1 MSITTPYESGPGCFA
16 QAGMPADA
24 YRAQPGLTQ
33 SDINRFA
40 ESPAL
45 YRYVEREQTDAMKTG
60 TALHALI
67 LEGRREF
74 VVRPATYGPENKPWH
89 GGAKECK
96 EWAAAHAGQTILSQA
111 EADALERAA
120 NHARQH
126 ERVAYLLDG
135 AHTELSVFGAGR
147 TGLRWGKGRLDAVKH
162 AGDRLLITDIKAAA
176 DARLR
181 PFSQTILARGYHR
194 QAAWYR
200 RLMSQFVDE
209 TVRIEFW
216 FVAVEISPIPRVNVW
231 KLEEAA
237 MDLGDDEVDKLIE
250 KLDECQQTGRWPDY
264 HDKDIGLMGTIDLPR
279 WVYGDET
286 ALEGLTKGGAA

>member
-1 MSITTPYESGPGCFA
+1 VSTATPYESGPGCFA
-16 QAGMPADA
+16 QTGLPADI

-45 YRYVEREQTDAMKTG
+45 FRYVEREQTAAMQTG
-60 TALHALI
+60 TALHALM

-74 VVRPATYGPENKPWH
+74 VVRPATYGPESKPWH

-96 EWAAAHAGQTILSQA
+96 EWSAAHAGQTILSA
-111 EADALERAA
+111 GEADALERAA

-135 AHTELSVFGAGR
+135 AQTELSVFGAGR
-147 TGLRWGKGRLDAVKH
+147 TGLTWGKGRLDAVKH
-162 AGDRLLITDIKAAA
+162 AGDRLLITDIKTTN

-181 PFSQTILARGYHR
+181 PFSQTILQRGYHR

-200 RLMSQFVDE
+200 RLMRQFMDE
-209 TVRIEFW
+209 KIRIEFW
-216 FVAVEISPIPRVNVW
+216 FVAVEIEPLPRCNVW
-231 KLEEAA
+231 KLEDAA
-237 MDLGDDEVDKLIE
+237 MDLGDEEIDKLIE
-250 KLDECQQTGRWPDY
+250 KLDECRQTGRWPDY
-264 HDKDIGLMGTIDLPR
+264 HDKDVGLMGTIDLPR
-279 WVYGDET
+279 WCYGDET
-286 ALEGLTKGGAA
+286 ALEGLTKGTTA

>member
-1 MSITTPYESGPGCFA
+1 MIATIPTAAFVPHTTCA
-16 QAGMPADA
+16 VAGMPAEF

-45 YRYVEREQTDAMKTG
+45 YRYVEREQTDAMRTG

-135 AHTELSVFGAGR
+135 AHTELSVFGAGK
-147 TGLRWGKGRLDAVKH
+147 TGLPWGKGRLDAVKH
-162 AGDRLLITDIKAAA
+162 AGDRLLITDVKAAA

-216 FVAVEISPIPRVNVW
+216 FVAVEIEPLPRVNVW

-237 MDLGDDEVDKLIE
+237 MDLGVEEFDKLTE
-250 KLDECQQTGRWPDY
+250 KLAVCEQTGKWPD
-264 HDKDIGLMGTIDLPR
+264 
-279 WVYGDET
+279 
-286 ALEGLTKGGAA
+286 

>member
-1 MSITTPYESGPGCFA
+1 MSAIIPYESGPGCFA
-16 QAGMPADA
+16 TDDMDA
-24 YRAQPGLTQ
+24 QTYRKQPGLTQ
-33 SDINRFA
+33 SDLNRFA

-45 YRYVEREQTDAMKTG
+45 FRYVEREQTDAMRTG

-74 VVRPATYGPENKPWH
+74 VIRPATYGPENKPWH

-96 EWAAAHAGQTILSQA
+96 EWAAAHAGQTVLSA
-111 EADALERAA
+111 DEADALEKAA

-126 ERVAYLLDG
+126 ERVSYLLEG
-135 AHTELSVFGAGR
+135 AHVELSVFGATQ
-147 TGLRWGKGRLDAVKH
+147 TGLPWGKGRLDAVKH
-162 AGDRLLITDIKAAA
+162 AGDRLLITDVKAAA

-200 RLMSQFVDE
+200 RLMSQFLDRS
-209 TVRIEFW
+209 VRVEFW

-237 MDLGDDEVDKLIE
+237 MDLGDEEIDKLTE
-250 KLDECQQTGRWPDY
+250 KLAECQQTGRWPDF
-264 HDKDIGLMGTIDLPR
+264 HDKDVGLMGTIDLPR

-286 ALEGLTKGGAA
+286 ALEGLTKGVAS